1 MRPFNVDGLGT
12 KDVSTLDKMNAQL
25 PKNEQL
31 KPVKDPSKVQAKL
44 TKQEY
49 IDFRNMF
56 GQFERDA
63 VKDSQR
69 DVSLIEAAS
78 GLAPAAFEQ
87 SRAMQDRNL
96 SRFGGE
102 LTPAQQQAREAA
114 MDQDVALGT
123 SNAINQAALAQRD
136 INTNRLYNLIDIGN
150 QVYRG
155 ASSQLSQA
163 AALDAQ
169 RSAANKA
176 ASEQRKA
183 QRTAGLVTGGLVG
196 GVIAGTAGGAAA
208 GGALG
213 MLLL

>member
-1 MRPFNVDGLGT
+1 MVKPFNI
-12 KDVSTLDKMNAQL
+12 STLGIKDDLKLAQMNAQL

-31 KPVKDPSKVQAKL
+31 KSVKKPSKVQAKL

-78 GLAPAAFEQ
+78 GIAPAAFEQ

-114 MDQDVALGT
+114 MDQDVALAT
-123 SNAINQAALAQRD
+123 SNAINQPL
-136 INTNRLYNLIDIGN
+136 
-150 QVYRG
+150 
-155 ASSQLSQA
+155 
-163 AALDAQ
+163 
-169 RSAANKA
+169 
-176 ASEQRKA
+176 
-183 QRTAGLVTGGLVG
+183 
-196 GVIAGTAGGAAA
+196 
-208 GGALG
+208 
-213 MLLL
+213 

>member
-1 MRPFNVDGLGT
+1 MVKPFNI
-12 KDVSTLDKMNAQL
+12 STLGIKDDLKLAQMNAQL

-31 KPVKDPSKVQAKL
+31 KSVKKPSKVQAKL

-78 GLAPAAFEQ
+78 GIAPAAFEQ

-114 MDQDVALGT
+114 MDQDVALAT

-136 INTNRLYNLIDIGN
+136 INTNRFYNLIDIGN
-150 QVYRG
+150 RVYSG
-155 ASSQLSQA
+155 ASSQLGQA

-183 QRTAGLVTGGLVG
+183 QRTAGLVTGGLV
-196 GVIAGTAGGAAA
+196 AAAA
-208 GGALG
+208 GAGAAG
-213 MLLL
+213 